1 MESSMRVRFYSS
13 FRSVI
18 QASDDP
24 CCAVFQAIPVIF
36 IRTRHFS
43 ISNDGLIF
51 IGIGIGSVLAA
62 VVNLW
67 FLRPYPRL
75 LKQWYGFPPPEERLY
90 SAMLGGPV
98 LVVGIFWLGW
108 SGNYESVPWWIPGL
122 STILIGLAITLIFIS
137 FIVRLTP
144 TLFLLTLNISDY
156 GMMVIQSY
164 LVDTYLMY
172 AASALAGHTIIR
184 SATGA
189 AFPLFTT
196 QMFLNLGIN
205 WAATLLGGIALLLA
219 PMPFLFYKYGP
230 RIRTKSSFAPCIDL
244 KVAKFLEDEARAEKE
259 QPAV

>member
-1 MESSMRVRFYSS
+1 
-13 FRSVI
+13 
-18 QASDDP
+18 
-24 CCAVFQAIPVIF
+24 
-36 IRTRHFS
+36 
-43 ISNDGLIF
+43 
-51 IGIGIGSVLAA
+51 
-62 VVNLW
+62 
-67 FLRPYPRL
+67 
-75 LKQWYGFPPPEERLY
+75 
-90 SAMLGGPV
+90 MLGGPV

>member
-1 MESSMRVRFYSS
+1 
-13 FRSVI
+13 
-18 QASDDP
+18 
-24 CCAVFQAIPVIF
+24 
-36 IRTRHFS
+36 
-43 ISNDGLIF
+43 
-51 IGIGIGSVLAA
+51 
-62 VVNLW
+62 
-67 FLRPYPRL
+67 
-75 LKQWYGFPPPEERLY
+75 
-90 SAMLGGPV
+90 
-98 LVVGIFWLGW
+98 
-108 SGNYESVPWWIPGL
+108 
-122 STILIGLAITLIFIS
+122 
-137 FIVRLTP
+137 
-144 TLFLLTLNISDY
+144 
-156 GMMVIQSY
+156 MMVIQSY